1 MHKRPVCCVCVFLML
16 FLCIL
21 DLAGVSIVRGNPLP
35 QKVRQWIKAHP
46 SAVIC
51 GEVQRCQDTEYSL
64 SVYLKQVYLTD
75 QSEKIPIRNIRVF
88 LKENIKEDWYGKY
101 KK

>member
-35 QKVRQWIKAHP
+35 AKGPAMDQSTSI
-46 SAVIC
+46 
-51 GEVQRCQDTEYSL
+51 RCHLRGSTAMSGHGVFSFCLSETSL
-64 SVYLKQVYLTD
+64 SD
-75 QSEKIPIRNIRVF
+75 
-88 LKENIKEDWYGKY
+88 
-101 KK
+101 

>member
-46 SAVIC
+46 SAVIA
-51 GEVQRCQDTEYSL
+51 
-64 SVYLKQVYLTD
+64 
-75 QSEKIPIRNIRVF
+75 
-88 LKENIKEDWYGKY
+88 GKY
-101 KK
+101 SDVRTRSILFLSI